1 MDCLEIP
8 RENLVL
14 KELGTFLLGALLLGA
29 LSVSA
34 QAGENPSLKSELLR
48 LAHDWEH
55 VKLQV
60 IDRDDQERQM
70 ADLVQRA
77 GKIAEQYE
85 NISDPIVWVGIITS
99 EQASLANEN
108 GSRLKALELAKRAR
122 DILEMVEKT
131 EPATM
136 DAAAPTTLGLLYDG
150 VPGFPLGFGDKA
162 KARYYHQEAVRYAPN
177 GLDANYFY
185 GEFLYRHGELA
196 EAVKVLE
203 HALTVPELS
212 NRPIWDK
219 SRRAE
224 IRKML
229 SQPQKGVRTLAQ

>member
-1 MDCLEIP
+1 
-8 RENLVL
+8 VL
-14 KELGTFLLGALLLGA
+14 KELGTFFLRTLLLGA
-29 LSVSA
+29 VSVSA

-70 ADLVQRA
+70 AELAQRA

-85 NISDPIVWVGIITS
+85 NNPDPIVWVGIITS

-108 GSRLKALELAKRAR
+108 GSPLKALELAKRAR

-150 VPGFPLGFGDKA
+150 VPRFPIGFGDKV

-185 GEFLYRHGELA
+185 GEFLYRQGELA
-196 EAVKVLE
+196 EASKVLE
-203 HALTVPELS
+203 HALTAPMLS

-224 IRKML
+224 IRKIL
-229 SQPQKGVRTLAQ
+229 SQPQKGVRTPKK

>member
-1 MDCLEIP
+1 MDCPEISE
-8 RENLVL
+8 RKLV
-14 KELGTFLLGALLLGA
+14 KKALGALLLGT
-29 LSVSA
+29 LLLGISVCA
-34 QAGENPSLKSELLR
+34 QANEDTSLKSELVR

-60 IDRDDQERQM
+60 MDRDDQERQM
-70 ADLVQRA
+70 ADLAQRA

-85 NISDPIVWVGIITS
+85 NIPDPIVWVGIITS

-108 GSRLKALELAKRAR
+108 GSRLKAFELAKRAR

-131 EPATM
+131 DPAAM
-136 DAAAPTTLGLLYDG
+136 DAGAPTTLGLLYDN
-150 VPGFPLGFGDKA
+150 VPGFPIGFGDKA
-162 KARYYHQEAVRYAPN
+162 KARYYLQEAVRYAPN

-185 GEFLYRHGELA
+185 GDFLYRQGEQV
-196 EAVKVLE
+196 EAIKVLE
-203 HALTVPELS
+203 HALSVPGLS

-224 IRKML
+224 IRKIL
-229 SQPQKGVRTLAQ
+229 SQLKTGIRTPAQ

>member
-1 MDCLEIP
+1 M
-8 RENLVL
+8 L
-14 KELGTFLLGALLLGA
+14 KELGTFFLRILLLGA
-29 LSVSA
+29 LSVGA
-34 QAGENPSLKSELLR
+34 QASENTSLKSELLR

-60 IDRDDQERQM
+60 IDLDEQERQM
-70 ADLVQRA
+70 ADLAQRA

-85 NISDPIVWVGIITS
+85 NIPDPIVWVGIITS

-108 GSRLKALELAKRAR
+108 GSPLKALELAKRAR
-122 DILEMVEKT
+122 NILEMVEKT
-131 EPATM
+131 QPATM

-150 VPGFPLGFGDKA
+150 VPRFPIGFGDKA
-162 KARYYHQEAVRYAPN
+162 KARYYHQEAVRYAPD

-185 GEFLYRHGELA
+185 GDFLYRHGELA
-196 EAVKVLE
+196 EAIKVLE
-203 HALTVPELS
+203 HALTVPGLS

-224 IRKML
+224 IRKIL
-229 SQPQKGVRTLAQ
+229 SHLKAGVRTPTQ